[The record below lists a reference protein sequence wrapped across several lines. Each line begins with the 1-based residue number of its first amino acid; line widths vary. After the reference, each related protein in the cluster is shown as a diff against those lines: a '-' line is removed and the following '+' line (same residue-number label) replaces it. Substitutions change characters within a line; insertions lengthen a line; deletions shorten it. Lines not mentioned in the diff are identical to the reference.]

1 MSLDMLLRLREST
14 KHIIEIVIALLL
26 IITKATNLPT
36 HSLVIFFLYSIKGT
50 LLLFAK
56 AVI

>member
-1 MSLDMLLRLREST
+1 MLLRLREST

-50 LLLFAK
+50 LLLFAT